1 MFTNDQQND
10 APSLNRGSANMINSN
25 PAAGLPDAASQPG
38 APSAAAP
45 LNAMSTPIQPYG
57 ADSVIYEKSDNFV
70 QTSAGADVFMSPVND
85 TFTVPEGGAT
95 AVASLTVDD
104 WGKLTISGPG
114 GTFELDLT
122 SAADEPGKLGG
133 HQEWSKSGSF
143 ELSEGTYTLSITHQ
157 NIDMPHNEY
166 NQSVCRYSVTVTA
179 HGDSSSSSSSSD
191 TPPSSLSSS
200 SSSDVPPEEKEICC
214 RCGTC
219 TDAEGNEY
227 TIAAEKLPGDPGV
240 EICMSQA
247 EFLARGGASA
257 PSPAA
262 FSLRS
267 AENARETVE
276 ACGGLKYVSPWAWR
290 AHLDETSGLIT
301 VVPPVGAALYFNVQ
315 AGSDTALPAGISR
328 KRDFRVQLLDETLA
342 PAASGAPAYL
352 SLVDADGQKIRFSAK
367 TGAVVGMTSASGR
380 VLLAEDYFR
389 NVSNTY
395 DHEGSLV
402 SSYSAAE
409 GLMRTRTGADG
420 ELVMEWYAPAAVTVL
435 ADGTYEVTGEPYK
448 TSSFLSSEENGVRT
462 TVITRQQRGLP
473 AHTITRTEEPGR
485 VSIAK
490 GQGDDTIIR
499 TIETNRLY
507 GGLSERI
514 ETVRG
519 INDAEPVSCS
529 RSVRQYTDGGW
540 LLVSETEAFNTP
552 LARTTSYEYNSQ
564 YRVSRINRPDGGYTR
579 YEYDGEGRV
588 TLEAEPW
595 AGGGE
600 QVTRTEYAGLR
611 FYDNR
616 PARVAESRVLSDGTE
631 IELTAVAYA
640 YEQSPLMER
649 VVKTVTAA
657 GSSQEQTSVEE
668 TYGEAA
674 AYPYAAGQMKFTR
687 DIAGVETSYDYEAAA
702 EYGAA
707 HKKTAITKAGGVLV
721 AGQSRKTESFI
732 AANDTVL
739 FEQESIWDG
748 ENWLLL
754 SSGAHEYDE
763 EGRRTKTTR
772 GNGRV
777 SATSWMCCGKLSETD
792 EDGVLTSYG
801 YNSAHQLVE
810 TIRSEISDGDTVVT
824 PETITTYTRDAAGRA
839 LQTRRDRGAM
849 TTTESV
855 EYDRLGRIV
864 RQTDVL
870 GRVTATAYSE
880 DGLTETV
887 TTPSGATLVTEY
899 HADGSVLHEYG
910 TGQRER
916 CHVYDIDNNW
926 LRETVTL
933 AGQTIILSRTL
944 VNGFGQSVVQVTPT
958 TAGFLYDRSEYDEQG
973 RLIRAWRDAGA
984 QEGAVAMA
992 PALYEYDAF
1001 GNMTRE
1007 TLALAE
1013 QPAPDNSPIREY
1025 AFSVE
1030 NAEDGVYMVTEQT
1043 RYNAEGQPLVSV
1055 RKQLLSELSG
1065 VLETKA
1071 VIVDERG
1078 LTSAEWTEYA
1088 ENTKRIQKSVIPSSS
1103 VTAQTVTAD
1112 GFTLSRKDHAAITE
1126 TAARAYTA
1134 AGMTLTRTDG
1144 RGNTTAI
1151 RTDLAGR
1158 AVSVTDAAGNETV
1171 TQYDSCHDLAAM
1183 VTDALGNTKCA
1194 RYDARGRKTAEWGTG
1209 TQPLLM
1215 GYDEAD
1221 RLVSLTTF
1229 RAAQE
1234 GDIAEDPSERADGD
1248 TTTWSY
1254 DEATG
1259 LETRKTYADGTHVD
1273 KTWDAF
1279 NRLATETNARGIVKT
1294 CTYEQSRGLLVGISY
1309 SDATP
1314 GQSFAYDHL
1323 GNLTQITDAAGTR
1336 TFAYNPYGELETD
1349 NLRVGNHTH
1358 LITEKKD
1365 AFGRS
1370 TGYIYARSG
1379 AAQHTVSIGY
1389 GEDGRIATAGF
1400 LQGSAPQTFT
1410 WQYME
1415 GSGLPS
1421 VMAMPNGMTLE
1432 WGYEEKRDLV
1442 ATMVYKR
1449 GATRVV
1455 EREYAYDSLARP
1467 VTRRTARQGNTVN
1480 DSFACN
1486 SRSELTAATVSGK
1499 TYGYSYDNIG
1509 NRKTAREDA
1518 EEATAYT
1525 TGPLNQY
1532 TAIERGEEAAFEP
1545 VHDADGNQ
1553 TLIRT
1558 STGIWQVAYNAENR
1572 PVRFVNESAKTV
1584 VECTYDYMG
1593 RRHTRKVSVNGT
1605 VSSYLRYMYRGYLQI
1620 AAIDAVSGVFR
1631 WFLFWDP
1638 TQPEA
1643 ARPLAI
1649 RKDGT
1654 WYAYGWDLT
1663 KNVTEI
1669 FGKAGYLRTVYTY
1682 TPYGEAAAEGD
1693 VTQPIQWSSEYNDEE
1708 LGLVYYNY
1716 RHLNPHDGRWISR
1729 DPIMEQGGWNLFAF
1743 VKNQPTFLKNYVGL
1757 ISWGA
1762 KKVAPDPHPDL
1773 PKYSIDFWRIGNIIL
1788 GYPEVYAAL
1797 IGTRVDSSLAYET
1810 FIKYLSKTGGEY
1822 KIDPQCI
1829 IDLESG
1835 ESDGLQDNINLLT
1848 RLAISYAIE
1857 HKCFEKKL
1865 YLDSW
1870 QLFQIR
1876 SSKGNY
1882 ILGRYYMTMTATVN
1896 SDCSVDYTAYIS
1908 DIYDFDHNSW
1918 LQTRFAALEKYGY
1931 AAPFNVRG
1939 NISGTYRKYKE

>member
-1 MFTNDQQND
+1 
-10 APSLNRGSANMINSN
+10 MINSN